1 MLPPAA
7 SLLPQATAALLL
19 LLSGNGG
26 DDAAGLLDNR
36 DCSDVPRNCVQELV
50 GCLTVRT
57 KHGFPAF
64 ILNKNS
70 ILFYLG

>member
-1 MLPPAA
+1 MLAPAA
-7 SLLPQATAALLL
+7 SSLLPQATAALLL

-26 DDAAGLLDNR
+26 DDAANGLLDNR

-57 KHGFPAF
+57 KHRFPGKYF
-64 ILNKNS
+64 
-70 ILFYLG
+70 